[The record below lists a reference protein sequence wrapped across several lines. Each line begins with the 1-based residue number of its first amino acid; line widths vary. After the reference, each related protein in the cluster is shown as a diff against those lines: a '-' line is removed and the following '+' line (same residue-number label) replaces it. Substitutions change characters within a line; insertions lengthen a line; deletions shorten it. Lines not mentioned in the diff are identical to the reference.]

1 MQTFEK
7 TRPQLDALGAHVL
20 AISVDAVPA
29 KIAWAESLGGIS
41 FDLLS
46 DFHPRG
52 KVATAYGVMRDD
64 GISERAIF
72 IVDPEGRIAWARL
85 YGIPE
90 HPDVQELTGVLE
102 SLVKSAN

>member
-1 MQTFEK
+1 
-7 TRPQLDALGAHVL
+7 
-20 AISVDAVPA
+20 
-29 KIAWAESLGGIS
+29 
-41 FDLLS
+41 
-46 DFHPRG
+46 
-52 KVATAYGVMRDD
+52 MRDD

-102 SLVKSAN
+102 SLVNSAN